1 MMQRAQPTRSG
12 TLIDAQTLQK
22 NAQGAILR
30 PELHRNPSS
39 KEPLLDFAAD
49 PIPGTTV
56 QARPQLGRADSSLP
70 NSRSVFGVDQIWEKE
85 LAKLQQIQAL
95 ERAEEE
101 ERTRLEAEQQ
111 AREEAKVAKKAAKKA
126 KGKNKP
132 LLDTG
137 LSREQSLNLDGG
149 VSPIIRAPEAPPL
162 LPTVD
167 PFAMPPK
174 PPQLSDSDSD
184 VDQQPFNK
192 SQSRIQHSKSQQDWL
207 SDDERQ
213 AAAARPRPQPRS
225 KPSNAAR
232 NLSRFAAGLHVTKS
246 DSEDSDVP
254 LTNAIARARQRQ
266 QADDS
271 EEDKPLAAVLSN
283 SISTLDFGG
292 TLLADVKKPAEHKI
306 AMPQPRR
313 ALQTTDRG
321 DDDEEDDQ
329 PLGLRASRFG
339 LGGGESE
346 DEKPL
351 GMRYSMAPSQIF
363 AQQQQ
368 QQLQQQQQVMMQ
380 QQMVQQQMMAA
391 AQMRGSM
398 FNPMMMGNM
407 NMAMGFGNS
416 MSMSGMN
423 PAMMA
428 MGPPMGVMEA
438 GPTDP
443 AKLSA
448 VDRWRR
454 GIGEPER

>member
-1 MMQRAQPTRSG
+1 MMQRAQPTRNG

-49 PIPGTTV
+49 PIPGTIV
-56 QARPQLGRADSSLP
+56 QPRPQMGRADSSIP

-85 LAKLQQIQAL
+85 LAKLQQIQVL

-101 ERTRLEAEQQ
+101 ERKRLEAEQQ
-111 AREEAKVAKKAAKKA
+111 AREEAKAAKKAAKKA

-132 LLDTG
+132 PLDAG
-137 LSREQSLNLDGG
+137 LSREQSINLDGD
-149 VSPIIRAPEAPPL
+149 VSPIIKAPEAPPL
-162 LPTVD
+162 LPTVA
-167 PFAMPPK
+167 PFAIPPK
-174 PPQLSDSDSD
+174 VPESSDSDSD
-184 VDQQPFNK
+184 ADQPSF
-192 SQSRIQHSKSQQDWL
+192 SRAQSRIQHSKSQHDWL

-213 AAAARPRPQPRS
+213 AAAARPRPQPRF
-225 KPSNAAR
+225 KPSTSAR
-232 NLSRFAAGLHVTKS
+232 NLSRFAAGLQVSKS

-254 LTNAIARARQRQ
+254 LTNAIARAKQRQ

-271 EEDKPLAAVLSN
+271 EEDKPLAAILGN
-283 SISTLDFGG
+283 SLSTLDFGG
-292 TLLADVKKPAEHKI
+292 TLLADVKMPAEQKI

-313 ALQTTDRG
+313 VLRTTSRDE
-321 DDDEEDDQ
+321 DDEDDQ
-329 PLGLRASRFG
+329 PLGLRASRSG

-351 GMRYSMAPSQIF
+351 GMRYSTARSQIF
-363 AQQQQ
+363 VQQQ

-416 MSMSGMN
+416 MSMHGVN

-438 GPTDP
+438 GPADP
-443 AKLSA
+443 AKLNA

-454 GIGEPER
+454 GVGDTDL

>member
-1 MMQRAQPTRSG
+1 M
-12 TLIDAQTLQK
+12 
-22 NAQGAILR
+22 
-30 PELHRNPSS
+30 
-39 KEPLLDFAAD
+39 
-49 PIPGTTV
+49 
-56 QARPQLGRADSSLP
+56 GRAGSDLP

-85 LAKLQQIQAL
+85 LVKLQQIQEL

-111 AREEAKVAKKAAKKA
+111 AQEEAKAAKKAAKKA

-137 LSREQSLNLDGG
+137 LSREQSINAEGG

-162 LPTVD
+162 LPTVA

-174 PPQLSDSDSD
+174 APESSDSDSD
-184 VDQQPFNK
+184 PDQPPFK
-192 SQSRIQHSKSQQDWL
+192 RAQSRIQPSKSQQDWL

-225 KPSNAAR
+225 KPSTSAR
-232 NLSRFAAGLHVTKS
+232 NLSRFAAGLHVSKS

-254 LTNAIARARQRQ
+254 LTNAIARAKQRL

-292 TLLADVKKPAEHKI
+292 TLLADVKKPAEQKI
-306 AMPQPRR
+306 AMPQPRH
-313 ALQTTDRG
+313 ALQATGRG
-321 DDDEEDDQ
+321 DDEDEDDQ

-368 QQLQQQQQVMMQ
+368 QQHQLQQQQQVMMQ

-416 MSMSGMN
+416 MSMSGIN

-438 GPTDP
+438 GPADP

-454 GIGEPER
+454 GVGGADG